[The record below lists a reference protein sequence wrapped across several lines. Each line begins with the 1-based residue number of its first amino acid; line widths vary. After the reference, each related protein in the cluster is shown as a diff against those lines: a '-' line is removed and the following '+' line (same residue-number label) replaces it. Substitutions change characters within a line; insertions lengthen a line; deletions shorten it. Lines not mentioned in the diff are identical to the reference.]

1 MKTGIPDIL
10 FFPKKII
17 LLALLFIGFLLT
29 LTACSDSSSP
39 ALRFALSSAPV
50 TLDPR
55 FATDATSSRINRLIY
70 RRLVDFDEQSL
81 PKPDLAT
88 WKQLSPKHYR
98 FKLSEND
105 GRTFHDGSY
114 LSSADVQAT
123 YDSLLD
129 KKNASPHQGSL
140 SNIERIETPD
150 DETIDFYL
158 KEPDPLFPGK
168 LTIGILPAHAITS
181 NHPFQSQPIGSGPFA
196 LSNWTYEGK
205 LQLTRV
211 SDQQTLEFLHV
222 KDPTVRVLKLL
233 RGEVDML
240 QSNLS
245 PELVNYLREKP
256 DFKVLQTKGSNFTY
270 LGFNMEDP
278 QVGQHSVRKAI
289 AYAIDRDSII
299 KYIWGG
305 AAHPA
310 NALLPPAHWA
320 GNSQLSSYQHNPNT
334 ARQLLKQAGF
344 TKDNPLKITY
354 KTSSDPFRIRLAT
367 IIQSQLAEVG
377 IEVKIRS
384 YDWGSFY
391 GDIKA
396 GRFQLYSLSWV
407 GIKSPDIFQYIFHS
421 SMIPPSGANRGRYIS
436 PVADQLID
444 AANVATDRGEQAQ
457 KYQQLQA
464 HVFEELPY
472 IPLWYEDHIFIAKA
486 NIIGYTLATDGN
498 YDGLINTTK
507 E

>member
-1 MKTGIPDIL
+1 M
-10 FFPKKII
+10 
-17 LLALLFIGFLLT
+17 
-29 LTACSDSSSP
+29 SDWS
-39 ALRFALSSAPV
+39 
-50 TLDPR
+50 
-55 FATDATSSRINRLIY
+55 
-70 RRLVDFDEQSL
+70 
-81 PKPDLAT
+81 
-88 WKQLSPKHYR
+88 
-98 FKLSEND
+98 
-105 GRTFHDGSY
+105 
-114 LSSADVQAT
+114 
-123 YDSLLD
+123 
-129 KKNASPHQGSL
+129 
-140 SNIERIETPD
+140 
-150 DETIDFYL
+150 
-158 KEPDPLFPGK
+158 
-168 LTIGILPAHAITS
+168 
-181 NHPFQSQPIGSGPFA
+181 
-196 LSNWTYEGK
+196 YEGK

-211 SDQQTLEFLHV
+211 SDQQHLEFLHV

-245 PELVNYLREKP
+245 PELVNYLRKKP
-256 DFKVLQTKGSNFTY
+256 GFKVLQAKGSNFTY
-270 LGFNMEDP
+270 LGFNMEDA
-278 QVGQHSVRKAI
+278 QVGQHHVRKAI
-289 AYAIDRDSII
+289 AYAIDRDAII

-310 NALLPPAHWA
+310 NALLPPEHWA
-320 GNSQLSSYQHNPNT
+320 GNSQLSSYQHDPGT
-334 ARQLLKQAGF
+334 ARQLLKKAGF
-344 TKDNPLKITY
+344 STDNPLKITY

-407 GIKSPDIFQYIFHS
+407 GIKSPDIFKYIFHS
-421 SMIPPSGANRGRYIS
+421 SMIPPNGANRGRYIS

-444 AANVATDRGEQAQ
+444 AANAATDPAEQAQ

-464 HVFEELPY
+464 HVLEELPY

-486 NIIGYTLATDGN
+486 NIIGYTLASDGN